1 MHGKQVHPAISVHG
15 IPLRL
20 SSGTDFDSTM
30 AKSETAANVQAEK
43 PALRNERAEVHKAI
57 WKIADDLRGKV
68 TGWNFMIYVLGTIF
82 YRFIS
87 EKIENHMNGYQRKAG
102 RTDFVYGDLPDE
114 KADRARKTITDML
127 GYYIPPSQLFRN
139 VREKERDNPD
149 LNIFLGDA
157 LAAIEES
164 AKGTETERDFK
175 GLFAGLDFNNS
186 QILGDTVPE
195 RNKYIVKILDG
206 IASMDLGGFSE
217 HSIDVF
223 GDAYEFLMTMYA
235 SNAGKSGG
243 EFFTPQQVSRLLALI
258 ATRGKKKIANVYDPA
273 CGSGSLLMQVAKV
286 IGKDN
291 VTDGF
296 YGQETEP
303 TTHRLC
309 RMNLFLHGISPHK
322 FDIHKGD
329 TLLAPSEFQ
338 KSRKPFEVTVSN
350 PPYSTK
356 WDGDGN
362 PVLVSDERFAP
373 AGALAPKTKA
383 DFAFIMHTLSWLA
396 PNGTAAIVCFPG
408 IFYRGGSE
416 QKIRKYLVENNFVD
430 AVIDLPPNL
439 FFGNNS
445 IAVTILV
452 LKKNKTNDNTV
463 LFIDGKDQ
471 FVKDGNKNRL
481 TDENIGNIFKLY
493 CDRRE
498 VPHRAAVVPFEKI
511 QEEGFNL
518 SVSTY
523 VEPEDKREKVDIKKL
538 NAEIAE
544 IVKHESEL
552 REAVDAFVK
561 EYEK

>member
-1 MHGKQVHPAISVHG
+1 M
-15 IPLRL
+15 
-20 SSGTDFDSTM
+20 DSTM
-30 AKSETAANVQAEK
+30 AAKSETAAKVQADK
-43 PALRNERAEVHKAI
+43 PTLRNERAEVHKAI

-102 RTDFVYGDLPDE
+102 RTGFVYGDLPDE

-127 GYYIPPSQLFRN
+127 GYYIPPSRLFRN

-157 LAAIEES
+157 LTAIEES
-164 AKGTETERDFK
+164 AKGTDTERDFK
-175 GLFAGLDFNNS
+175 GLFAGLDFNIS

-296 YGQETEP
+296 YGQESEP

-322 FDIHKGD
+322 FDIHRGD

-338 KSRKPFEVTVSN
+338 KIRKPFEIAVSN
-350 PPYSTK
+350 PPYSEE
-356 WDGDGN
+356 WPGDSD

-373 AGALAPKTKA
+373 AGALAPKKA
-383 DFAFIMHTLSWLA
+383 ADYAFIMHVLSWLA

-408 IFYRGGSE
+408 VFYRGGAE

-430 AVIDLPPNL
+430 AVIDLAHNL
-439 FFGNNS
+439 FFGNS
-445 IAVTILV
+445 IAVSLLI

-481 TDENIGNIFKLY
+481 TNENIGNIFQLY
-493 CDRRE
+493 CDRKE

-511 QEEGFNL
+511 QEECFNL

-523 VEPEDKREKVDIKKL
+523 VEQADKREKVDIKNL

-544 IVKHESEL
+544 IVKRQSDL
-552 REAVDAFVK
+552 RKAVDAFVK